1 MNKETSSWK
10 NWFTGFTDG
19 EGSFC
24 ISFTLRKK
32 MKLGIEVRPSFSIAQ
47 HKTSLACLELILS
60 NFNCGGIRFNKI
72 DQTYKY
78 EIRNIKDL
86 NDIII
91 PHFEKYGLLTIKQKD
106 FLKFKR
112 ICQMIYHDSSHL
124 NRDGLIE
131 IINLAYSMNSSG
143 KRKYS
148 KDYLLKQIPKSEF

>member
-1 MNKETSSWK
+1 MINTSALTAVYLTMVYTSIKIMNKETSSWK

-106 FLKFKR
+106 FLKFNLFLKIR
-112 ICQMIYHDSSHL
+112 
-124 NRDGLIE
+124 LILCYE
-131 IINLAYSMNSSG
+131 NT
-143 KRKYS
+143 
-148 KDYLLKQIPKSEF
+148 SENK